1 MKRSLLVHEQRIIG
15 RVMKEHDL
23 KVSLDHH
30 SPGRGSGRGRCRE
43 RVRKRATRVESY
55 NFHELGHFQYQCP
68 QEDTKANFT
77 EAKEEMLLIASED
90 VKEE

>member
-1 MKRSLLVHEQRIIG
+1 M
-15 RVMKEHDL
+15 
-23 KVSLDHH
+23 
-30 SPGRGSGRGRCRE
+30 
-43 RVRKRATRVESY
+43 RKRATRVESY
-55 NFHELGHFQYQCP
+55 KFHELGHFQYQCP